1 MSPPANRTPATSSNI
16 VDNVDNDNQ
25 IWIVP
30 EGHGFVLQKVV
41 IDGITNCIRSKFELV
56 RPSWKKFLESTREM
70 WFEEFK
76 KKCKWLPHYNDAI
89 WSNFNKRAS

>member
-1 MSPPANRTPATSSNI
+1 MSPPTNRTPATSSNI
-16 VDNVDNDNQ
+16 VDNVDDDDQ

-30 EGHGFVLQKVV
+30 EGDGFVLQKVV
-41 IDGITNCIRSKFELV
+41 IDGINNCIRSKFELA

-76 KKCKWLPHYNDAI
+76 KKLFKEMKVYWESDEFKTK
-89 WSNFNKRAS
+89 SE